1 MTSESLASRTSLL
14 GHPFMA
20 SRKLLKIRP
29 NRVRQNSIS
38 DSEEKKEVGAKM
50 EPVDGDDGDDD
61 GDGDEKKQEIERMKE
76 ITVKSSEKSVSQ
88 DNKEDVKIIETF
100 EMKNEA
106 ATKATESILTDE
118 KESEEILED
127 VPEEEEEII
136 VTPDREFSGGVRDHS
151 QPMRGQDPGHVII
164 LDQSEVIDSVQSD
177 RDDGEAADEGAE
189 SIHVE
194 NTELS
199 LVSSQ
204 NTEPLLVDGAESSDV
219 DTQLSGDTDQGPK
232 SLIESPESGGKL
244 AAGDQED
251 SLRPTVRCR
260 GVLCN
265 KSSDY

>member
-1 MTSESLASRTSLL
+1 MFRT
-14 GHPFMA
+14 
-20 SRKLLKIRP
+20 
-29 NRVRQNSIS
+29 
-38 DSEEKKEVGAKM
+38 
-50 EPVDGDDGDDD
+50 
-61 GDGDEKKQEIERMKE
+61 
-76 ITVKSSEKSVSQ
+76 T
-88 DNKEDVKIIETF
+88 
-100 EMKNEA
+100 
-106 ATKATESILTDE
+106 
-118 KESEEILED
+118 
-127 VPEEEEEII
+127 
-136 VTPDREFSGGVRDHS
+136 
-151 QPMRGQDPGHVII
+151 RGQYPGPVII

-204 NTEPLLVDGAESSDV
+204 NTEPLLVDGAESRDV

-260 GVLCN
+260 GILCN
-265 KSSDY
+265 KSIIV